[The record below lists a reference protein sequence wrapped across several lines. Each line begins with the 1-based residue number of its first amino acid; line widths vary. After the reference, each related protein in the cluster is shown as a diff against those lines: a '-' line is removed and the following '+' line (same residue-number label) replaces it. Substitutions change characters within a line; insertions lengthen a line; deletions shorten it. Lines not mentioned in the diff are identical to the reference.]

1 MTTPQ
6 LSYRHTRATAKPHYV
21 SRSDVARV
29 ASSLRHQLGYRDHHV
44 KIDTQE
50 IASRISR
57 LAVNG
62 IDMTVDWDLE
72 GTVEDET
79 GAAAL
84 GSCEYDLAVPGHALI
99 YINMDEIEDR
109 SYLGRSTVL
118 HELGH
123 AIFDAPAW
131 VLANRQGRLDLGDD
145 SRGGRAF
152 RLVTPGPEHL
162 GNSRTADGPMDW
174 AEFRANEVHGRV
186 PGAADGT
193 APGAPSPVPALR
205 SAADRRSIPDR
216 PGADQG
222 RLHRP
227 ARLQARDG
235 GLRARRGLR
244 AVARLHR
251 GAAQEVRPDPGG
263 RACSAATNRERDRGA
278 RLPFLWDRDSTV
290 HAK

>member
-6 LSYRHTRATAKPHYV
+6 LSYRHARATAKPHYV
-21 SRSDVARV
+21 SRADVARV
-29 ASSLRHQLGYRDHHV
+29 ASALRTQLGYPDHHAR
-44 KIDTQE
+44 IDIRE

-62 IDMTVDWDLE
+62 IDVAVDWDLE

-99 YINMDEIEDR
+99 YINMQEIEDR

-123 AIFDAPAW
+123 AVFDAPAW
-131 VLANRQGRLDLGDD
+131 VLANRQGRLDLGDE
-145 SRGGRAF
+145 SRGGRVF

-174 AEFRANEVHGRV
+174 AEFRANEFM
-186 PGAADGT
+186 GAFL
-193 APGAPSPVPALR
+193 APSTAIRRTLRRLCQRFEVPLIEEKSR
-205 SAADRRSIPDR
+205 T
-216 PGADQG
+216 G
-222 RLHRP
+222 
-227 ARLQARDG
+227 
-235 GLRARRGLR
+235 RARIKADFTGRHACKLETAVFELAEDFGLSPAFVFVRLRKYGLIRGQGL
-244 AVARLHR
+244 
-251 GAAQEVRPDPGG
+251 
-263 RACSAATNRERDRGA
+263 
-278 RLPFLWDRDSTV
+278 
-290 HAK
+290 

>member
-21 SRSDVARV
+21 SRADVAQV
-29 ASSLRHQLGYRDHHV
+29 ASALRTQLGYRDHHV

-99 YINMDEIEDR
+99 YINMDEVGER

-123 AIFDAPAW
+123 AVFDAPAW
-131 VLANRQGRLDLGDD
+131 VLANRQGRLNLGDD
-145 SRGGRAF
+145 SRGSRAL
-152 RLVTPGPEHL
+152 RLVMPGPEHL

-174 AEFRANEVHGRV
+174 AEFRANEFM
-186 PGAADGT
+186 GAFL
-193 APGAPSPVPALR
+193 APSTALR
-205 SAADRRSIPDR
+205 RA
-216 PGADQG
+216 
-222 RLHRP
+222 LHRLCRRFEVPLVEEVSRKGMAQLKADFTGRHACKLETAVFELAEDFGLSP
-227 ARLQARDG
+227 AFVFVRLRKY
-235 GLRARRGLR
+235 GLIRGQGL
-244 AVARLHR
+244 
-251 GAAQEVRPDPGG
+251 
-263 RACSAATNRERDRGA
+263 
-278 RLPFLWDRDSTV
+278 
-290 HAK
+290 

>member
-6 LSYRHTRATAKPHYV
+6 LSYRHARATAKPHYV
-21 SRSDVARV
+21 SRAGVARV
-29 ASSLRHQLGYRDHHV
+29 ASSLRHQLGYRDHHA
-44 KIDTQE
+44 KIDSRE
-50 IASRISR
+50 IAGRISR

-62 IDMTVDWDLE
+62 IDVAVDWDLE

-174 AEFRANEVHGRV
+174 AEFRANEFM
-186 PGAADGT
+186 GAFL
-193 APGAPSPVPALR
+193 APPTVLR
-205 SAADRRSIPDR
+205 RA
-216 PGADQG
+216 
-222 RLHRP
+222 LHR
-227 ARLQARDG
+227 LC
-235 GLRARRGLR
+235 RRF
-244 AVARLHR
+244 
-251 GAAQEVRPDPGG
+251 EVPLIEEASRTG
-263 RACSAATNRERDRGA
+263 RAQTKADFTGRHACKLETAVFELAEDFGLSPAFIVVRLRKYGLIRGQS
-278 RLPFLWDRDSTV
+278 L
-290 HAK
+290 

>member
-1 MTTPQ
+1 MLGIERDTVFHARPSTLMVASVMYLAPPNQ
-6 LSYRHTRATAKPHYV
+6 GL
-21 SRSDVARV
+21 ARV
-29 ASSLRHQLGYRDHHV
+29 VVESVRECRRPVAPGEREV
-44 KIDTQE
+44 P
-50 IASRISR
+50 
-57 LAVNG
+57 
-62 IDMTVDWDLE
+62 
-72 GTVEDET
+72 TVEDET

-251 GAAQEVRPDPGG
+251 GAAQVY
-263 RACSAATNRERDRGA
+263 SALWRGA
-278 RLPFLWDRDSTV
+278 AR
-290 HAK
+290 A